1 MPADV
6 QNPHNAAPPR
16 LSASVRLERAGGP
29 DSWLVTVDG
38 VPVSRASVATT
49 ELLRAMDGATSVAE
63 LHRRFAPEQPTGAFA
78 DLIDRFRHAGLL
90 EGSERPLAG
99 RMTYR
104 PPLTI
109 QFATLR
115 APELFEVLHRVLRPV
130 LGRWVPWGAA
140 VCVVLGGAA
149 LIMQASGAI
158 TALTSPLPMVDV
170 LIVAVVLVAATFA
183 HEAAHGV
190 MLTSA
195 GARPRRAGVMLLYL
209 GPAFFVDV
217 TDAWRLPSR
226 RLRVAVALAGPAVHA
241 VMGGAAA
248 LAALFTTD
256 PDVRRTLLV
265 LSCACAAVVLVNL
278 VPFVRFDGYIAL
290 MSAVDE
296 PNLRARTMADA
307 GATVR
312 WLLFGTEPPPRAL
325 ARWWSV
331 PFGLL
336 SVAVPTTLVWFA
348 LERAV
353 RALSGTGALGAFLA
367 LALQVVVLVAVGVPV
382 ARWLAASVRQGRRR
396 LRGLV
401 MGATLLAAII
411 TAAAVVPV
419 ADARAA
425 GFLLVDGRPVLV
437 VPADGSA
444 AVPVTA
450 GTPVELMTSGILGDA
465 RVAVGTVRPQTSW
478 TLSVPISAFTPLAA
492 TGVRVEATAVGVVDV
507 AAGDALPSAGRAS
520 VQLGTRSL
528 LSQVWSSHV
537 TGPLSTL
544 LTAFPS
550 SLSGSQEGQS

>member
-1 MPADV
+1 
-6 QNPHNAAPPR
+6 
-16 LSASVRLERAGGP
+16 
-29 DSWLVTVDG
+29 
-38 VPVSRASVATT
+38 
-49 ELLRAMDGATSVAE
+49 
-63 LHRRFAPEQPTGAFA
+63 
-78 DLIDRFRHAGLL
+78 
-90 EGSERPLAG
+90 
-99 RMTYR
+99 
-104 PPLTI
+104 
-109 QFATLR
+109 
-115 APELFEVLHRVLRPV
+115 
-130 LGRWVPWGAA
+130 

-507 AAGDALPSAGRAS
+507 AAGDALPSAGRAF

-528 LSQVWSSHV
+528 LSQVWCSHV